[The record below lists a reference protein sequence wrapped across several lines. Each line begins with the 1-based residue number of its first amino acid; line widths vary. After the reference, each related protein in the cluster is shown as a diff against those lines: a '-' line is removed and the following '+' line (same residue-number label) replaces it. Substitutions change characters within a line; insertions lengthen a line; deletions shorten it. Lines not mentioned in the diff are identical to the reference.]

1 MNTSVPAATLL
12 RRITAAD
19 NPAIARV
26 IRQVSA
32 EYGLTADK
40 GYTVADPN
48 LDELYELYSQPGS
61 AYWVVEKEGEVVGGG
76 GVAPLACSEP
86 DICEL
91 QKMYFMT
98 SARGQA
104 GEAVALLALD
114 YAREQGF
121 KRCYLKTTAFLTEA
135 IRNMASGFEHIDGPL
150 GCTGPRGS

>member
-19 NPAIARV
+19 NAAIAVV

-61 AYWVVEKEGEVVGGG
+61 AYWVVEQEGEVVGGG
-76 GVAPLACSEP
+76 GVAPPPAASR
-86 DICEL
+86 I
-91 QKMYFMT
+91 
-98 SARGQA
+98 SASCRKCI
-104 GEAVALLALD
+104 L
-114 YAREQGF
+114 
-121 KRCYLKTTAFLTEA
+121 
-135 IRNMASGFEHIDGPL
+135 
-150 GCTGPRGS
+150 

>member
-19 NPAIARV
+19 NAAIARV

-61 AYWVVEKEGEVVGGG
+61 AYWVVEQEGEVVGGG
-76 GVAPLACSEP
+76 GVAAR
-86 DICEL
+86 L
-91 QKMYFMT
+91 QRAGYLRAAENVFYDQ
-98 SARGQA
+98 RPRPGA
-104 GEAVALLALD
+104 GE
-114 YAREQGF
+114 
-121 KRCYLKTTAFLTEA
+121 EA
-135 IRNMASGFEHIDGPL
+135 GAAGAGLR
-150 GCTGPRGS
+150 PRTRV